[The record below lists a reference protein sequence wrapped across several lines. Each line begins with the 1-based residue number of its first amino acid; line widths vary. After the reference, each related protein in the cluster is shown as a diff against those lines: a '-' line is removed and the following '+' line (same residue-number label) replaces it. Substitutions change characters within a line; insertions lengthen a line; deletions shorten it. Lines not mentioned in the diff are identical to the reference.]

1 MKTKVIL
8 TSFALA
14 AATGS
19 MFVAC
24 NNEDFVTENSGSI
37 EQSGMIELSE
47 NFMISAA
54 GVDNASTRTHWQVN
68 QVNGKD
74 VLTNVYIPVVAA
86 AGTGNNTLG
95 ETAVTAP
102 SIGLCWIGN
111 AGAGEHLYEL

>member
-54 GVDNASTRTHWQVN
+54 GVDNASTRTHW
-68 QVNGKD
+68 GLD
-74 VLTNVYIPVVAA
+74 TETDELINVYSPIA
-86 AGTGNNTLG
+86 TDEG
-95 ETAVTAP
+95 E
-102 SIGLCWIGN
+102 IIQFL
-111 AGAGEHLYEL
+111 